1 MYPARSMTFPLHSIV
16 VVKMNFFYV
25 DTSDVVFGV
34 TYQLVSVASNKVLK
48 MTSNL
53 GDENPLWV
61 IYMNNDGTVKL
72 INPKNGKA
80 LDVSGAGTAAG
91 TNVQLWTDNET
102 NAQKWRIESLG
113 DGIYKLINPH
123 SGKVLDVKNGGT
135 SDETNLQIWS
145 DNDMPTQKWRLRRYH
160 LEGEHVRFDL
170 PLDNIQSNSTT
181 F

>member
-1 MYPARSMTFPLHSIV
+1 
-16 VVKMNFFYV
+16 
-25 DTSDVVFGV
+25 
-34 TYQLVSVASNKVLK
+34 

-72 INPKNGKA
+72 INPKSGKA

-135 SDETNLQIWS
+135 SEEMNLQIWS

-160 LEGEHVRFDL
+160 LEGEI
-170 PLDNIQSNSTT
+170 NIPNSAVHASLYVGSLSH
-181 F
+181 